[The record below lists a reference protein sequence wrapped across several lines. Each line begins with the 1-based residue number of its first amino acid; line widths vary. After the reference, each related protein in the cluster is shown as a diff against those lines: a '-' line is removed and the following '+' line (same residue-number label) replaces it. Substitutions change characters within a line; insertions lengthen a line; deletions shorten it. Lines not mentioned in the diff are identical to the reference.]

1 MNAKLDFDAT
11 KLFIALKYQILVAME
26 YCHTL
31 KPGESLWIEVFG
43 DVTVSDRAQVEVKYY
58 ADNLTDA
65 HHNFWNTL
73 NNWLKPEFDH
83 SRFGNLVL
91 LTTQPFGPTA
101 SLTAW
106 ANIGDDER
114 LNLILGIREATK
126 AHLKEIGKT
135 SSKTLELQDKV
146 LADSSRDRL
155 LKVLPKIRIVT
166 DQSDLMTRI
175 ECYKNE
181 HLIMINDHRVDQYL
195 DDMFGFMTSPGRI
208 TRGWQ
213 ISREDFKA
221 KSCELYGRYAKGL
234 LRFPKLNN
242 DLIYEGAKAMPLDS
256 RRFALKL
263 HEIGADEELLLDAA
277 YDLVH
282 AEQYIVELIKDCA
295 TAKSAI
301 DQYSDNTHRLHIDNR
316 KYVMQSEKSVLQSAC
331 EQQLQDRSL
340 TFYMDQL
347 RSKVAPLSSY
357 EDTPPEFRNGLLQ
370 MLADEEP
377 GTRRYEFHWKLWS

>member
-1 MNAKLDFDAT
+1 VNAKLDFDAT

-43 DVTVSDRAQVEVKYY
+43 DVSVSDRAQIEVKYY
-58 ADNLTDA
+58 ADNLTDS

-91 LTTQPFGPTA
+91 LTTQPFGPTS
-101 SLTAW
+101 SLAAW
-106 ANIGDDER
+106 ASISDNER
-114 LNLILGIREATK
+114 LNLILKIHEVTK
-126 AHLKEIGKT
+126 AHLQEIGKT

-155 LKVLPKIRIVT
+155 LEVLPKIRIVT
-166 DQSDLMTRI
+166 DQSELITRI

-195 DDMFGFMTSPGRI
+195 DDMFGFMTNPGRI
-208 TRGWQ
+208 TSGWQ
-213 ISREDFKA
+213 ISREDFKN
-221 KSCELYGRYAKGL
+221 KSCELYGRYAKGS

-242 DLIYEGAKAMPLDS
+242 DLIDQGAKAIPLDS
-256 RRFALKL
+256 RLFALKL
-263 HEIGADEELLLDAA
+263 HEISADKETLLDAA

-282 AEQYIVELIKDCA
+282 AEQYIVELINDCSM
-295 TAKSAI
+295 AKSAI

-316 KYVMQSEKSVLQSAC
+316 KYVMLSEKSTLQAAC
-331 EQQLQDRSL
+331 QQQLQNRSL

-347 RSKVAPLSSY
+347 RSKVDPLSCY
-357 EDTPPEFRNGLLQ
+357 EDTPPAFRNGIFHL
-370 MLADEEP
+370 LADEEA
-377 GTRRYEFHWKLWS
+377 GKRRHEFHWKLWS